1 MRKRCIY
8 AKDDFKI
15 VSLKVDINKKLIIK
29 ILDNYETDD
38 NSKTSRLYN
47 IIYDILKCN
56 DNLFLS
62 YLISDLMNYEVS
74 SKTEQE
80 IIDKVL
86 LCIHLKKY
94 KNIFDVKRILLNL
107 EYKLDLFE
115 ADPYYV
121 DENTINPKIDRLP
134 FVNKKDAKHF

>member
-107 EYKLDLFE
+107 EYKLDLFNS
-115 ADPYYV
+115 DPYYI
-121 DENTINPKIDRLP
+121 DENTLNPKIDRLP
-134 FVNKKDAKHF
+134 FVK

>member
-47 IIYDILKCN
+47 IIYDILKCT

-86 LCIHLKKY
+86 LCIHLKEY

-107 EYKLDLFE
+107 EYKLDLFK
-115 ADPYYV
+115 ADPYYI
-121 DENTINPKIDRLP
+121 DENTLNPKIDRLP
-134 FVNKKDAKHF
+134 FVK

>member
-47 IIYDILKCN
+47 IIYDILKCT

-94 KNIFDVKRILLNL
+94 KNFFDIKRILLNL
-107 EYKLDLFE
+107 EYKLDLFNS
-115 ADPYYV
+115 DPYYI

-134 FVNKKDAKHF
+134 FVK

>member
-1 MRKRCIY
+1 MRKICIY

-15 VSLKVDINKKLIIK
+15 VSLKADINKKLIIK

-47 IIYDILKCN
+47 IIYDILKCT

-94 KNIFDVKRILLNL
+94 KNFFDIKRILLNL
-107 EYKLDLFE
+107 EYKLDLFNS
-115 ADPYYV
+115 DPYYI
-121 DENTINPKIDRLP
+121 DENTLNPKIDKLP
-134 FVNKKDAKHF
+134 FVK

>member
-15 VSLKVDINKKLIIK
+15 VSLKVDINKILIIK

-47 IIYDILKCN
+47 IIYDILKCT

-134 FVNKKDAKHF
+134 FVK

>member
-38 NSKTSRLYN
+38 NSKTSGLYN
-47 IIYDILKCN
+47 IIYDILKCT

-62 YLISDLMNYEVS
+62 YLISDLVNYEVS

-115 ADPYYV
+115 VDPYYV

-134 FVNKKDAKHF
+134 FVK

>member
-1 MRKRCIY
+1 MRKICIY

-47 IIYDILKCN
+47 IIYDILKCT

-115 ADPYYV
+115 ADPYYI
-121 DENTINPKIDRLP
+121 DENTLNPKIDRLP
-134 FVNKKDAKHF
+134 FVK

>member
-62 YLISDLMNYEVS
+62 YLLSDLMNYEVS

-94 KNIFDVKRILLNL
+94 KNFFDIKRILLNL

-134 FVNKKDAKHF
+134 FVK

>member
-8 AKDDFKI
+8 AKDNFKI

-47 IIYDILKCN
+47 IIYNILKCT

-94 KNIFDVKRILLNL
+94 KNFFDIKRILLNL
-107 EYKLDLFE
+107 EYKLDLFNS
-115 ADPYYV
+115 DPYYI

-134 FVNKKDAKHF
+134 FIK

>member
-121 DENTINPKIDRLP
+121 DENTINPKINRLP
-134 FVNKKDAKHF
+134 FVK

>member
-47 IIYDILKCN
+47 IIYDILKCT

-62 YLISDLMNYEVS
+62 YLIYDLMNYEVS

-94 KNIFDVKRILLNL
+94 KNFFDIKRILLNL
-107 EYKLDLFE
+107 EYKLDLFNS
-115 ADPYYV
+115 DPYYI

-134 FVNKKDAKHF
+134 FVK

>member
-1 MRKRCIY
+1 MRKICIY

-47 IIYDILKCN
+47 IIYDILKCT

-107 EYKLDLFE
+107 EYKLDLFD

-134 FVNKKDAKHF
+134 FVK

>member
-38 NSKTSRLYN
+38 NSKISRLYN
-47 IIYDILKCN
+47 IIYDILKCT

-134 FVNKKDAKHF
+134 FVK

>member
-121 DENTINPKIDRLP
+121 DENTINPKIDRFP
-134 FVNKKDAKHF
+134 FVK

>member
-94 KNIFDVKRILLNL
+94 KNFFDVKRILLNL

-134 FVNKKDAKHF
+134 FVK

>member
-1 MRKRCIY
+1 MGKRCIY

-47 IIYDILKCN
+47 IIYDILKCT

-62 YLISDLMNYEVS
+62 YLISDLINYEVS

-94 KNIFDVKRILLNL
+94 KNFFDIKRILLNL
-107 EYKLDLFE
+107 EYKLDLFNS
-115 ADPYYV
+115 DPYYI

-134 FVNKKDAKHF
+134 FVK

>member
-1 MRKRCIY
+1 MRKICIY

-47 IIYDILKCN
+47 IIYDILKCT

-62 YLISDLMNYEVS
+62 YLISDLMNYEAS

-134 FVNKKDAKHF
+134 FIK

>member
-134 FVNKKDAKHF
+134 FVK

>member
-29 ILDNYETDD
+29 ILDNYEIDD

-47 IIYDILKCN
+47 IIYDILKCT

-134 FVNKKDAKHF
+134 FVK

>member
-47 IIYDILKCN
+47 IIYDILKCT

-107 EYKLDLFE
+107 EYKLDLFK

-134 FVNKKDAKHF
+134 FVK

>member
-47 IIYDILKCN
+47 IIYDILKCT

-62 YLISDLMNYEVS
+62 YLISDLMNYEVG

-134 FVNKKDAKHF
+134 FVK

>member
-47 IIYDILKCN
+47 IIYDISKCN

-134 FVNKKDAKHF
+134 FVK

>member
-1 MRKRCIY
+1 MRKICIY

-15 VSLKVDINKKLIIK
+15 VSLKADINKKLIIK
-29 ILDNYETDD
+29 ILDHYETDD
-38 NSKTSRLYN
+38 NRKTSRLY
-47 IIYDILKCN
+47 DILKCT

-134 FVNKKDAKHF
+134 FIK

>member
-38 NSKTSRLYN
+38 NSKTSGLYN
-47 IIYDILKCN
+47 IIYDILKCT
-56 DNLFLS
+56 DNLFIS

-134 FVNKKDAKHF
+134 FVK

>member
-29 ILDNYETDD
+29 ILEHYEISN

-56 DNLFLS
+56 NNLFLS
-62 YLISDLMNYEVS
+62 YLISDLMNYEVG

-107 EYKLDLFE
+107 EYKLDLFD
-115 ADPYYV
+115 ADPYYI
-121 DENTINPKIDRLP
+121 DENTLNPKIDRLP
-134 FVNKKDAKHF
+134 FVK

>member
-47 IIYDILKCN
+47 IIYDILKCT

-94 KNIFDVKRILLNL
+94 KNFFDIKRILLNL

-134 FVNKKDAKHF
+134 FVK

>member
-94 KNIFDVKRILLNL
+94 KNIFDVKGILLNL

-134 FVNKKDAKHF
+134 FVK

>member
-1 MRKRCIY
+1 MRKICIY

-47 IIYDILKCN
+47 IIYDILKCT

-115 ADPYYV
+115 VDPYYV

-134 FVNKKDAKHF
+134 FVK

>member
-1 MRKRCIY
+1 MRKICIY

-15 VSLKVDINKKLIIK
+15 VSLKVAINKKLIIK

-47 IIYDILKCN
+47 IIYDILKCT

-134 FVNKKDAKHF
+134 FVK

>member
-62 YLISDLMNYEVS
+62 YLISDFMNYEVS

-134 FVNKKDAKHF
+134 FVK

>member
-47 IIYDILKCN
+47 IIYDILKCT

-86 LCIHLKKY
+86 LCIHLKKN
-94 KNIFDVKRILLNL
+94 KNFFDIKRILLNL
-107 EYKLDLFE
+107 EYKLDLFNS
-115 ADPYYV
+115 DPYYI

-134 FVNKKDAKHF
+134 FVK

>member
-15 VSLKVDINKKLIIK
+15 ISLKVDINKKLIIK

-47 IIYDILKCN
+47 IIYDILKCT

-134 FVNKKDAKHF
+134 FVK

>member
-62 YLISDLMNYEVS
+62 YLISDLMNYEAS

-94 KNIFDVKRILLNL
+94 KNFFDIKRILLNL
-107 EYKLDLFE
+107 EYNLDLFNS
-115 ADPYYV
+115 DPYYI

-134 FVNKKDAKHF
+134 FVK

>member
-47 IIYDILKCN
+47 IIYDILKCT

-107 EYKLDLFE
+107 EYKLDLFNS
-115 ADPYYV
+115 DPYYI

-134 FVNKKDAKHF
+134 FVK

>member
-1 MRKRCIY
+1 MRKICIY

-47 IIYDILKCN
+47 IIYDILKCT

-94 KNIFDVKRILLNL
+94 KNFFDIKRILLNL
-107 EYKLDLFE
+107 EYKLDLFNS
-115 ADPYYV
+115 DPYYI
-121 DENTINPKIDRLP
+121 DENTLNPKIDKLP
-134 FVNKKDAKHF
+134 FVK

>member
-15 VSLKVDINKKLIIK
+15 ISLKVDINKKLIIK

-115 ADPYYV
+115 ANPYYV

-134 FVNKKDAKHF
+134 FVK

>member
-1 MRKRCIY
+1 MRKICIY

-134 FVNKKDAKHF
+134 FVK

>member
-1 MRKRCIY
+1 MRKICIY

-15 VSLKVDINKKLIIK
+15 VSLKADINKKLIIK

-47 IIYDILKCN
+47 IIYDILKCT

-80 IIDKVL
+80 IINKVL

-115 ADPYYV
+115 ADPYYI
-121 DENTINPKIDRLP
+121 DENTLNPKIDRLP
-134 FVNKKDAKHF
+134 FVK

>member
-8 AKDDFKI
+8 AKDNFKI

-47 IIYDILKCN
+47 IIYNILKCT

-94 KNIFDVKRILLNL
+94 KNFFDVKRILLNL
-107 EYKLDLFE
+107 EYKLDLFNS
-115 ADPYYV
+115 DPYYI
-121 DENTINPKIDRLP
+121 DENTLNPKIDRLP
-134 FVNKKDAKHF
+134 FVK

>member
-47 IIYDILKCN
+47 IIYDILKCT

-86 LCIHLKKY
+86 LCIHLKEY

-134 FVNKKDAKHF
+134 FVK